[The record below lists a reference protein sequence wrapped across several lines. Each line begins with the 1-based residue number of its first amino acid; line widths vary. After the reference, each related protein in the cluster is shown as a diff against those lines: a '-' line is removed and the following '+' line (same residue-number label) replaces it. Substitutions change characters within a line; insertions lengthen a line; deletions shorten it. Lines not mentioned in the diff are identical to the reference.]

1 MPNLV
6 FLSIVNSAPGPLRRI
21 GIVLAAA
28 LLFQA
33 LLALPGGIVPARA
46 DEVGVLRLAVVDMAP
61 YGFVHNGEPAGLAVE
76 LGAALAAGAGGEA
89 SATLY
94 SRREALR
101 ALAQG
106 EADMAVLPGGPPPG
120 RGVVNAGPLLE
131 SHYAAIARSGTP
143 LRSRHDLAGKTVAVV
158 RDEPGDPLL
167 STRHGVAL
175 LPVTSLSRGLKLL
188 LAGQVDAVAA
198 ERLALLHAVD
208 ALHLPD
214 RALGAPLPLS
224 PVRVDLLLSPT
235 LDPGLARRLDEARQL
250 LTEREDFRAIAA
262 RYGL

>member
-21 GIVLAAA
+21 GVVLAAA

-33 LLALPGGIVPARA
+33 VLALPGGTARA
-46 DEVGVLRLAVVDMAP
+46 DEVGVLRLAVADMAP

-131 SHYAAIARSGTP
+131 SYYAAIARSGTP